1 MFAFH
6 VMFVMKE
13 VQDKLRQSICFFLS
27 NYHVSPQNIPRN
39 CCFTPLC
46 IWLDD
51 LLAENAWSCGNLE
64 SNIAFVA
71 LRKLVHLWGFFW
83 CLKKFSRRYDHRSS
97 LSSRF
102 IILKHL
108 EFRICT
114 LEFLSVMRGLSCLY
128 VYHNMSICVCQVS
141 VCHSMSRW
149 LMTFLDIMMYQ
160 SMFVCLAFHCFQC
173 QQISGN
179 KHLMHVTKTG
189 NLTHPTQKK
198 IWHLYGKDNSFI

>member
-1 MFAFH
+1 MESVRACWYCSPCLWPLVHLFSWWLEQWNSVRTDTVSSVKYITYSAAAGMFAFH

-114 LEFLSVMRGLSCLY
+114 LGIPFCNAWVVVSLCLS
-128 VYHNMSICVCQVS
+128 
-141 VCHSMSRW
+141 
-149 LMTFLDIMMYQ
+149 
-160 SMFVCLAFHCFQC
+160 
-173 QQISGN
+173 
-179 KHLMHVTKTG
+179 
-189 NLTHPTQKK
+189 
-198 IWHLYGKDNSFI
+198 